1 MSEEENSILSDESIK
16 ESTSASS
23 PPKTNPY
30 IDKITLE
37 LLLNKSAYQ
46 KYLSKTDPEKHNEHQ
61 EFIKKTKRF
70 RSNILEI
77 TENLIDH
84 QKHQYTNEVTDAF
97 NTYMHALIKYLEIEL
112 SNQQNGDEDVL
123 FPPENIKYNFR

>member
-1 MSEEENSILSDESIK
+1 MSDEENSILSEDSL
-16 ESTSASS
+16 
-23 PPKTNPY
+23 PPKSNPY

-46 KYLSKTDPEKHNEHQ
+46 KYLSKTDPEKHNEYQ

-84 QKHQYTNEVTDAF
+84 EKHQYTNEVTDAF
-97 NTYMHALIKYLEIEL
+97 STYMHALIKYLEIEL

>member
-1 MSEEENSILSDESIK
+1 MSDEKNSILLEDG
-16 ESTSASS
+16 S
-23 PPKTNPY
+23 PPKSNPY

-46 KYLSKTDPEKHNEHQ
+46 KYLSKTDPEKHNEYQ

-84 QKHQYTNEVTDAF
+84 EKHQYTNEVTDAF
-97 NTYMHALIKYLEIEL
+97 GAYMHALIKYLEIEL

>member
-1 MSEEENSILSDESIK
+1 MSEEENSILSN
-16 ESTSASS
+16 S
-23 PPKTNPY
+23 PPKGNPY

-46 KYLSKTDPEKHNEHQ
+46 KYLSKTDPEKHNEYQ
-61 EFIKKTKRF
+61 EFIKKMKGF

-84 QKHQYTNEVTDAF
+84 QKNQYTNEVSDAF
-97 NTYMHALIKYLEIEL
+97 DNYMRAVIKYLEIEL
-112 SNQQNGDEDVL
+112 ANQQNDDDDDIL
-123 FPPENIKYNFR
+123 FPPENIKYKFR

>member
-1 MSEEENSILSDESIK
+1 MSEEENSILSDESAK
-16 ESTSASS
+16 ESNSSCS

-46 KYLSKTDPEKHNEHQ
+46 KYLSKTDPEKHNEYQ

-97 NTYMHALIKYLEIEL
+97 STYMHALIKYVEIEL

>member
-1 MSEEENSILSDESIK
+1 MVRMSDEENSILSE
-16 ESTSASS
+16 E
-23 PPKTNPY
+23 PVHQPKSY

-46 KYLSKTDPEKHNEHQ
+46 KYLSKTDPDKHNEYQ
-61 EFIKKTKRF
+61 EFVKKMREFK
-70 RSNILEI
+70 SNILEM
-77 TENLIDH
+77 TENLIDC
-84 QKHQYTNEVTDAF
+84 QKNNYTNEVSNAF
-97 NTYMHALIKYLEIEL
+97 DNYIRALIKYLEIEL